1 MASDRPWGLGWKK
14 KPDAEPEFEAGDGA
28 TPQGE
33 VTLEQIYRLLLR
45 QQDEIDAL
53 KAEVA
58 RLHDGPRG
66 ARPPAPAPASAP
78 VRRQPG
84 FEADDE
90 LQPFPAHDDAVGPG
104 GPGALPEGFFEASKA
119 RPARVRFTPPEAPSG
134 PARPASAQNA
144 PPRAASASGA
154 PADLSE
160 LIARFSRAPEFKAL
174 VTAYQGLLD
183 GAVGMATFTRTYDP
197 DFVATGPGDSLRA
210 TVGDEEG
217 PFWFIP
223 LDDHP
228 SVGLLLPSSGPI
240 QQWAEL
246 FQFGGGSRAHNVFGR
261 AFEVEPGNV
270 LQLMEPAWVR
280 FEDDDI
286 RLEKRG
292 RLRGA

>member
-1 MASDRPWGLGWKK
+1 MSSDRPWGLGRKK
-14 KPDAEPEFEAGDGA
+14 KPDTAPEFEAGDGS

-33 VTLEQIYRLLLR
+33 VSLAHIYKVLLA

-53 KAEVA
+53 KIQVA
-58 RLHDGPRG
+58 RLRDGP
-66 ARPPAPAPASAP
+66 AR
-78 VRRQPG
+78 REPG
-84 FEADDE
+84 FEADDD
-90 LQPFPAHDDAVGPG
+90 LQPFPAQDDAEDR
-104 GPGALPEGFFEASKA
+104 GPGALPNGFFEASKV
-119 RPARVRFTPPEAPSG
+119 RPARAPFTPP
-134 PARPASAQNA
+134 QA
-144 PPRAASASGA
+144 PPEAAPIVQPRAVPRPEA

-160 LIARFSRAPEFKAL
+160 LIAQFSRVPEFKAL
-174 VTAYQGLLD
+174 LTAYQGLLD
-183 GAVGMATFTRTYDP
+183 GAVGMAAFTRTYGP

-223 LDDHP
+223 LEERP

-270 LQLMEPAWVR
+270 LQLMEPAWIQ
-280 FEDDDI
+280 FIGDDI
-286 RLEKRG
+286 KLEKRG

>member
-1 MASDRPWGLGWKK
+1 MSSDRPWGLGRKK
-14 KPDAEPEFEAGDGA
+14 KPDAAPEFEAGDGS

-33 VTLEQIYRLLLR
+33 VSLAHIYKVLLA

-58 RLHDGPRG
+58 RLGGGP
-66 ARPPAPAPASAP
+66 ARAEAPAP
-78 VRRQPG
+78 VRREPG
-84 FEADDE
+84 FEADDD
-90 LQPFPAHDDAVGPG
+90 LQPFPAQDDGEDR
-104 GPGALPEGFFEASKA
+104 GPGALPNGFFEASRA
-119 RPARVRFTPPEAPSG
+119 RPARVRFTPPQAPTAAATVVQ
-134 PARPASAQNA
+134 PRTASV
-144 PPRAASASGA
+144 SAT

-174 VTAYQGLLD
+174 LTAYQGLLD
-183 GAVGMATFTRTYDP
+183 GAVGMAAFTRDYGP

-210 TVGDEEG
+210 TVGEEEG
-217 PFWFIP
+217 PFWFIA

-228 SVGLLLPSSGPI
+228 SLGLLLPSSGPI

-270 LQLMEPAWVR
+270 LQLMEPAWIQ
-280 FEDDDI
+280 FIGDDI
-286 RLEKRG
+286 KLEKRG